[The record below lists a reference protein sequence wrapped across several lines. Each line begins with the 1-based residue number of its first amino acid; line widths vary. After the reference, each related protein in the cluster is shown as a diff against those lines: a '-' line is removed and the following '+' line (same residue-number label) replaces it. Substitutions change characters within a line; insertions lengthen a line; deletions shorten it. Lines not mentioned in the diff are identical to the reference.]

1 MAEIN
6 VADLPVTPSGEFTQ
20 NDSFLIINDG
30 KTQLLNRDTFQ
41 TWMLAN
47 VQGQKGDQG
56 IQGIAGLNGSN
67 GWSPVLAVVPNGE
80 KRVLQIYGWT
90 GGTGATPSSGQYI
103 SATGLTSDINAAT
116 DIRGQQGIQGIQ
128 GVQGLKGD
136 QGIQGIQGV
145 AGQDGKDGVDG
156 IDAAQA
162 TTLTF
167 LADQSLKVDYN
178 NGTTLYSNI
187 PPATYGWGT
196 YKDSQYTDVAPF
208 AVSAGT
214 QVTLPNNG
222 INKIEYLPTGVTTFF
237 DSVNNKYLI
246 ADNKGFYTVRVR
258 FKVAASN
265 QADYVNI
272 SFSKNTTET
281 PYDEDRL
288 VRGDN
293 TIHYMNFSTVLYGD
307 NDFVT
312 NGLTVKLKT
321 YTRAVSIYNI
331 EVTISKII

>member
-6 VADLPVTPSGEFTQ
+6 VANLPVTPSGEFTQ
-20 NDSFLIINDG
+20 NDSFLIVNDG
-30 KTQLLNRDTFQ
+30 KTQLLTRDTLQ

-47 VQGQKGDQG
+47 VQGQKGEQG
-56 IQGIAGLNGSN
+56 IQGIAGLNGNN

-80 KRVLQIYGWT
+80 KRVLQIYGWVGGT
-90 GGTGATPSSGQYI
+90 GGTPASGQYI

-128 GVQGLKGD
+128 GVQGLQGE
-136 QGIQGIQGV
+136 QGIQGEP
-145 AGQDGKDGVDG
+145 
-156 IDAAQA
+156 AAQA

-167 LADQSLKVDYN
+167 LDDQSLKVDYN
-178 NGTTLYSNI
+178 DGTTLYSNI

-196 YKDSQYTDVAPF
+196 YKDSQYTDVSPF
-208 AVSAGT
+208 TVASAT

-222 INKIEYLPTGVTTFF
+222 VNKIEYLPTGVTTFF
-237 DSVNNKYLI
+237 NSVANKYVI
-246 ADNKGFYTVRVR
+246 GDNKGFYSVRVR

-265 QADYVNI
+265 QSDYVNI
-272 SFSKNTTET
+272 SFSKSTTET

-293 TIHYMNFSTVLYGD
+293 TIHYMNFSTILYGD
-307 NDFVT
+307 NDFVN
-312 NGLTVKLKT
+312 NGLIIKLKT

-331 EVTISKII
+331 EVTISKLI